1 MNTYTIRVFG
11 DPALKQR
18 AREVDELNGDL
29 ARLVD
34 TMYATMYDA
43 AGVGLAAP
51 QVGMRKRI
59 FTYDVGEGPE
69 VMINPEVTEAAGEWT
84 FEEGCLS
91 VPGLHF
97 DVVRPQRVTVS
108 GIDLDG
114 KSVVISDDD
123 FLGRVFLH
131 EIDHL
136 DGVLLLDRLEPA
148 ARKQAL
154 AELRRREPM
163 SVGAPGAS
171 SARGVPGSSG
181 ADRRP
186 RL

>member
-1 MNTYTIRVFG
+1 MTTFEIRVFG

-18 AREVDELNGDL
+18 ARDVTEVNGDL

-34 TMYATMYDA
+34 TMFETMYDA
-43 AGVGLAAP
+43 SGVGLAAP

-59 FTYDVGEGPE
+59 FTYDVGEGPQ
-69 VMINPEVTEAAGEWT
+69 VMINPVVVDTAGEWT

-91 VPGLHF
+91 VPGITV

-114 KSVVISDDD
+114 NELVIEDDD

-148 ARKQAL
+148 QRKQAL
-154 AELRRREPM
+154 ADLRRHEY
-163 SVGAPGAS
+163 VNIGAPNL
-171 SARGVPGSSG
+171 G
-181 ADRRP
+181 ADSGP